1 MPKNYLSAKTWEQQ
15 RNAMRN
21 KKLKTLPPIKDV
33 RTQCWAVTI
42 SLKEDSGNTV
52 ETVQELFLK
61 LEADDEEF
69 AGCFSEEEGK
79 KKDENGQGYLHAQ
92 AAVYWNK
99 EKTGNWVLKQ
109 FEGTKAHIEPALN
122 QQALATYVQK
132 SKTHVS
138 GPYRFGKW
146 DELEDRLASSNK
158 GKRNDLALIDRAVE
172 EGKTY
177 DDFVRDSTLKH
188 STINFRNY
196 IREQTNTFYMDHY
209 EPRSPLQDG
218 IFSVDYIFGS
228 PGSGKSRAV
237 KDFYGPKMFK
247 VSNKMM
253 HTDFAFEGYQGQEVI
268 LFDEFESSLPFKDLL
283 QYLEDY
289 PYLANIKNSATPA
302 RWKKVIIAS
311 AIPLVEQY
319 KGVLSK
325 QDGSIKQLYRRL
337 HHGRIIMQTQQQYGY
352 PYATY
357 EDALMG
363 KWDDSI
369 YPYSK
374 SITEITGWA
383 PHAEDESG
391 LLADFMATDRTND
404 PLQDLDYLKPELRR
418 EAIRTPW

>member
-1 MPKNYLSAKTWEQQ
+1 MPKEYISATAWASQ
-15 RNAMRN
+15 RTAMR
-21 KKLKTLPPIKDV
+21 KKGEKRTPPIKDV
-33 RTQCWAVTI
+33 RTPCWSVTI

-52 ETVQELFLK
+52 ESVQEIFLK
-61 LEADDEEF
+61 LEADNEDF

-79 KKDENGQGYLHAQ
+79 KKDAEGQGYRHAQ
-92 AAVYWNK
+92 CAVYWPK
-99 EKTGNWVLKQ
+99 QKTGNWVLKQ

-122 QQALATYVQK
+122 CQALANYVQK
-132 SKTHVS
+132 EESHIS

-146 DELEDRLASSNK
+146 DELEDKLASSNK
-158 GKRNDLALIDRAVE
+158 GKRNDLAVIDRAVE

-177 DDFVRDSTLKH
+177 DDFVRDKVLKH
-188 STINFRNY
+188 ATINFRNY
-196 IREQTNTFYMDHY
+196 IREQTNTWYMDHY

-218 IFSVDYIFGS
+218 IFSVDYVFGS
-228 PGSGKSRAV
+228 PGAGKTRAV
-237 KDFYGPKMFK
+237 TDFFGSKIFK

-253 HTDFAFEGYQGQEVI
+253 HTDFAFEGYQGQPVI

-289 PYLANIKNSATPA
+289 AYLANIKNSSTPA
-302 RWKKVIIAS
+302 RWKKVIISS
-311 AIPLVEQY
+311 AIPLTEQY
-319 KGVLSK
+319 KGILSK

-337 HHGRIIMQTQQQYGY
+337 YHGRIIMQTQQQYGY
-352 PYATY
+352 PYASF

-383 PHAEDESG
+383 PHAEDESD
-391 LLADFMATDRTND
+391 LLAEFMATDRTEN
-404 PLQDLDYLKPELRR
+404 PLSDLEYLKPELRR
-418 EAIRTPW
+418 EITRTPW